1 MEFINDPNY
10 YDQHFL
16 INENVIEKFIEISN
30 LNKDDIIVEVG
41 PGQGILT
48 KKIAP
53 KVKKVYCI
61 ELDTR
66 LKTFL
71 DEICNEYK
79 NIEIIYNNVLNTFIP
94 KCTKI
99 ITALPYSIV
108 EPFMNKMLKCEFD
121 ELIMITGKRFAEK
134 VMKKEINRL
143 SLMVNCFFEFEKI
156 MDITPDN
163 FSPRPRVLSS
173 MIKLKPKKNL
183 TDFNDMI
190 FKRLFL
196 MKNKKIKNGLVEC
209 LIINK
214 YCNTQKEAKSIV
226 AELNLSEDLL
236 ETKFEVCSNT
246 DLANLYN
253 EVNKLSKRRTN

>member
-183 TDFNDMI
+183 TGFNDII

-196 MKNKKIKNGLVEC
+196 MKNKKIKNGLV
-209 LIINK
+209 
-214 YCNTQKEAKSIV
+214 
-226 AELNLSEDLL
+226 
-236 ETKFEVCSNT
+236 
-246 DLANLYN
+246 
-253 EVNKLSKRRTN
+253 